1 MNNANRIKLG
11 VFLTLSIVLLFG
23 SFFAVGILKLF
34 EPKFQAMTVIN
45 ASVEGL
51 SVGSPVKYMGVP
63 VGRITR
69 IAMRDVDGY
78 IDVYFNIFPSSMDMV
93 KNDEPI
99 TASGSWEFDKVLRR
113 KKLSCFM
120 NASGI
125 MGGSYI
131 ELCSS
136 GNPKFAL
143 PELRVRPPEGVFYI
157 KSRTSHV
164 SNVIQNI
171 SQTVQQLTKVDFGE
185 LADKLNRTLDN
196 ADKIFNSQ
204 ELKGMI
210 SRFNRI
216 SLDVEYSAKNLR
228 QAFSEEKVAKLLKT
242 IDFLEEGTARLRKIL
257 PAEKL
262 KKIIEEFSMLLAD
275 AREFISKTGKGR
287 DVVVDDISEIREKLF
302 LSLVK
307 FNRFM
312 NRCSEVMHS
321 IDDDPNQFI
330 RGKSEKPVYNTSIP
344 GVD

>member
-1 MNNANRIKLG
+1 MNNANKIKLG
-11 VFLTLSIVLLFG
+11 VFLTLSVVLLLG

-34 EPKFQAMTVIN
+34 EPKFQAMTVID

-69 IAMRDVDGY
+69 IAMRDSDGY
-78 IDVYFNIFPSSMDMV
+78 IDVYFNIFPSSMDIV
-93 KNDEPI
+93 NDNAPI
-99 TASGSWEFDKVLRR
+99 SSSGTWEFDKVLRR

-125 MGGSYI
+125 MGGAYI
-131 ELCSS
+131 ELGSS
-136 GNPKFAL
+136 GKIKFAL
-143 PELRVRPPEGVFYI
+143 PDLRVMPPEGVFYI

-171 SQTVQQLTKVDFGE
+171 SQTVQQLTKVDFGK
-185 LADKLNRTLDN
+185 LADKVNMTLDN
-196 ADKIFNSQ
+196 ADKIFNNQ
-204 ELKGMI
+204 ELQGMM

-216 SLDVEYSAKNLR
+216 SLDVEYSARNLR
-228 QAFSEEKVAKLLKT
+228 QAFSEEKIAKLLNT
-242 IDFLEEGTARLRKIL
+242 IDFLEDGAKRLHKIL

-262 KKIIEEFSMLLAD
+262 KKIIEDFSALLVD
-275 AREFISKTGKGR
+275 AKEFISKTGDGR
-287 DVVVDDISEIREKLF
+287 DVIVKDITQIREKLF
-302 LSLVK
+302 ISLVK

-312 NRCSEVMHS
+312 NSCGEIMNS

-330 RGKSEKPVYNTSIP
+330 RGRGDKPVYDSSSP
-344 GVD
+344 DVD